1 MYLPG
6 LNLTERLGTSKK
18 AWGSVC
24 YGHNHLDDM
33 VHMEG
38 TYWLAIQHGR
48 SISREVFCA
57 FQERIHTGYSQ
68 SEEFTHPRY
77 GIMA

>member
-18 AWGSVC
+18 AWGSDC

-48 SISREVFCA
+48 SISR
-57 FQERIHTGYSQ
+57 
-68 SEEFTHPRY
+68 
-77 GIMA
+77 